1 MEENVCGIFN
11 AQGIANKSRIK
22 IVHLENLKLKGGEY
36 IKDTLLESYDISDS
50 VIGEIYSC
58 NITHTFLMESKKLPL
73 SYVSVIYELPL
84 RRILLFKIFLYF
96 NITMEI
102 RSAEQLLTTPL
113 TGYFNLEI
121 HIDNTKKDINSK
133 LEKYPGD
140 DKIKNKL
147 KKFTLA
153 DETKSIIETLVID
166 AKSHLRSE
174 FQDDFNDIEI
184 PQKTISLEDYL

>member
-11 AQGIANKSRIK
+11 VQGIPNKSRIK
-22 IVHLENLKLKGGEY
+22 IVHLDNLKLKGGEY
-36 IKDTLLESYDISDS
+36 IKDTILESYDISDS

-73 SYVSVIYELPL
+73 NYVSVIYELPL

-102 RSAEQLLTTPL
+102 RSAEQLLNSPL

-121 HIDNTKKDINSK
+121 HIDDVKKDINSK
-133 LEKYPGD
+133 LDKYPGD
-140 DKIKNKL
+140 DEIKNKL

-153 DETKSIIETLVID
+153 DETKSIIETLVMD
-166 AKSHLRSE
+166 AKRHIRSE
-174 FQDDFNDIEI
+174 FQDEFNDIEI